1 MAFRGVIDAPEIN
14 VTPCGLLS
22 VARVVSHTAREY
34 DEKWIRG
41 FSYIYD
47 TEGTLRLLT
56 TNDDAVTGGELFN
69 SDGLERYADYDP
81 FFIEVE
87 DFSSTLGVLGVD
99 RIKKIK
105 KQLEAGT
112 QKAVEAELWDG
123 LTAQATVG
131 SPNTF
136 LASGDATVVHT
147 GAHDAYM
154 ALFHL
159 EQAIADSP
167 LGEQGVIH
175 MTRDVASVLGSR
187 LVFGK
192 GENDKFFVQTRL
204 GTPVIIGS
212 GYSGNGPLED
222 ENAEASISN
231 KWMYATGPVYVH
243 LGKAEVVNE
252 NLGQGLDV
260 SGMQNNLRLKA
271 VRPAAAYF
279 DPSIHYT
286 VRVALPTH

>member
-1 MAFRGVIDAPEIN
+1 MAFRGVFDAPEIT

-22 VARVVSHTAREY
+22 VARVTTHTAREY

-56 TNDDAVTGGELFN
+56 TNDASVTGGELFDSN
-69 SDGLERYADYDP
+69 DLARYADYDP
-81 FFIEVE
+81 FFVEVE
-87 DFSSTLGVLGVD
+87 DFSSTFGVLGVD

-112 QKAVEAELWDG
+112 QKAVERELWDG
-123 LTAQATVG
+123 LTAQAVVG

-136 LASGDATVVHT
+136 LSKDDAEVVET
-147 GAHDAYM
+147 GALDPYM
-154 ALFHL
+154 GLYHL
-159 EQAIADSP
+159 EQAISDSP

-192 GENDKFFVQTRL
+192 DEDNKFIVQTRL

-222 ENAEASISN
+222 EDADASISN
-231 KWMYATGPVYVH
+231 KWMYATGPVFVH
-243 LGKAEVVNE
+243 LGKIEVVNE

-260 SGMQNNLRLKA
+260 NAMQNNLRLKA

-286 VRVALPTH
+286 VRVALPTI

>member
-1 MAFRGVIDAPEIN
+1 MAFRGVFDAPEIN
-14 VTPCGLLS
+14 ITPCGLLS
-22 VARVVSHTAREY
+22 VASVMTHTARES
-34 DEKWIRG
+34 DERWVRG
-41 FSYIYD
+41 LSYIYD

-56 TNDDAVTGGELFN
+56 TNDDTVTGGELFD
-69 SDGLERYADYDP
+69 SDGLARYADYDP

-87 DFSSTLGVLGVD
+87 DYSSTFGVLGVD

-112 QKAVEAELWDG
+112 QKAVEKELWDG
-123 LTAQATVG
+123 LTAQAVG
-131 SPNTF
+131 SSPNTF
-136 LASGDATVVHT
+136 LASSNADVVHA

-159 EQAIADSP
+159 EQAIASSP

-212 GYSGNGPLED
+212 GYSGTGPVGD
-222 ENAEASISN
+222 GNRTASISN

-243 LGKAEVVNE
+243 LGKIEVVNE

-260 SGMQNNLRLKA
+260 SGMQNNMRLKA
-271 VRPAAAYF
+271 FRPAAAYF

>member
-14 VTPCGLLS
+14 STPCGLLS
-22 VARVVSHTAREY
+22 VARVTTHTAREY
-34 DEKWIRG
+34 DERWIRG

-47 TEGTLRLLT
+47 TEGTIRLLT
-56 TNDDAVTGGELFN
+56 TNDDTVTGGELFN
-69 SDGLERYADYDP
+69 SDDLPRYKDYDP

-87 DFSSTLGVLGVD
+87 DHSSTFGVLGVD

-105 KQLEAGT
+105 KQLEVAT
-112 QKAVEAELWDG
+112 QKAAERELWDG
-123 LTAQATVG
+123 LTAQAIVG

-136 LASGDATVVHT
+136 LASADASVVHA
-147 GAHDAYM
+147 GAHEAYM
-154 ALFHL
+154 GLYHL
-159 EQAIADSP
+159 EQAISESP

-192 GENDKFFVQTRL
+192 DEDGKFSVQTRL

-222 ENAEASISN
+222 ENRAASISN

-243 LGKAEVVNE
+243 LGKIEVVNE

-260 SGMQNNLRLKA
+260 STMQNSLRLKA
-271 VRPAAAYF
+271 TRPAAAYF